1 MTTATRSTRRRAATM
16 AARYLTPEQI
26 RAIADAQ
33 NRTTTRP
40 TARKAPARKAAPVL
54 TMDERQQKMVGKS
67 ATIGQMEAINGYHK
81 TLGLRTF
88 DSLPEFR
95 TIVGDMADASILRA
109 SLKAQING

>member
-1 MTTATRSTRRRAATM
+1 MHAVTRCPTGRDSGSRAAST
-16 AARYLTPEQI
+16 
-26 RAIADAQ
+26 
-33 NRTTTRP
+33 
-40 TARKAPARKAAPVL
+40 VL

>member
-1 MTTATRSTRRRAATM
+1 MTKR
-16 AARYLTPEQI
+16 
-26 RAIADAQ
+26 DAQ

-40 TARKAPARKAAPVL
+40 TTRKSVPARKAAPVL